1 MSTVQYLE
9 VRIEDLQPNSFNSN
23 RVSAENEK
31 KIRASIE
38 RNGIFKPIIVREVVR
53 PSGDTSYEIIGGQH
67 RWEQAK
73 GLGYTTVPVANL
85 GQISDVRAKEIGLL
99 DNARYGVDDTL
110 SLGAI
115 LKEIGDPE
123 EIQSFLPYAD
133 TDLTAIWSAQSID
146 LDELNVSQDEIKIEP
161 ERQNEAPA
169 PKPTKT
175 HTIMRFKIGLADAE
189 RITKLI
195 ASTQKAQGLTT
206 EDELT
211 NAGDALVH
219 LLAAAGLLGSTQ
231 TTQPADWDDMLDQI
245 EAAQQESAS

>member
-9 VRIEDLQPNSFNSN
+9 VPVEDLRPNPFNPN
-23 RVSAENEK
+23 RVSAENEL

-38 RNGIFKPIIVREVVR
+38 RNGIFKPIIVRQVQATA
-53 PSGDTSYEIIGGQH
+53 GYEIIGGQH
-67 RWEQAK
+67 RWEQARE
-73 GLGYTTVPVANL
+73 LGFKTVPVANL
-85 GQISDVRAKEIGLL
+85 GIISDVRAKEIGLL

-115 LKEIGDPE
+115 LKEIGDAD
-123 EIQSFLPYAD
+123 EIQSFLPYGD

-146 LDELNVSQDEIKIEP
+146 LDELEISQDEVKIEP
-161 ERQNEAPA
+161 EQQKSEDSA

-175 HTIMRFKIGLADAE
+175 HTVMRFKIGLADAE

-219 LLAAAGLLGSTQ
+219 LLSTTGLLGSA
-231 TTQPADWDDMLDQI
+231 QPANSLDWDDVLDKI
-245 EAAQQESAS
+245 EADQQESAS